1 MYIEASG
8 GIVMLEKVNRMNEL
22 YDAYQ
27 VLLTSKQKTYL
38 ELYYQEDLSL
48 SEIAEQFEVSR
59 NAVFDNIKRTE
70 KLLEDYETKL
80 QLLKKR
86 EIREE
91 ILDQMQVH
99 TQDEQMCMHHTV
111 QVKYKLKLTLKCN
124 KTKRHQ

>member
-1 MYIEASG
+1 
-8 GIVMLEKVNRMNEL
+8 MLEKVNRMNEL

-99 TQDEQMCMHHTV
+99 IQDEQMMKWINELQQLDLEV
-111 QVKYKLKLTLKCN
+111 
-124 KTKRHQ
+124 

>member
-1 MYIEASG
+1 
-8 GIVMLEKVNRMNEL
+8 MLEKVNRMNEL

-91 ILDQMQVH
+91 ILDLMQVH
-99 TQDEQMCMHHTV
+99 TQDEQMM
-111 QVKYKLKLTLKCN
+111 KWIN
-124 KTKRHQ
+124 

>member
-1 MYIEASG
+1 MKLHIRGQSLDAFKLA
-8 GIVMLEKVNRMNEL
+8 IFPATLNEL

-99 TQDEQMCMHHTV
+99 TQDEQMMKWINELQQLDLEV
-111 QVKYKLKLTLKCN
+111 
-124 KTKRHQ
+124 

>member
-1 MYIEASG
+1 
-8 GIVMLEKVNRMNEL
+8 MLEKVNRMNEL

-91 ILDQMQVH
+91 ILD
-99 TQDEQMCMHHTV
+99 EQMMKWINELQQLDLEV
-111 QVKYKLKLTLKCN
+111 
-124 KTKRHQ
+124 

>member
-99 TQDEQMCMHHTV
+99 TQDEQMMKWINELQQLDLEV
-111 QVKYKLKLTLKCN
+111 
-124 KTKRHQ
+124 

>member
-99 TQDEQMCMHHTV
+99 TQDEQMMKWINEVATTRFGGLI
-111 QVKYKLKLTLKCN
+111 YGI
-124 KTKRHQ
+124 